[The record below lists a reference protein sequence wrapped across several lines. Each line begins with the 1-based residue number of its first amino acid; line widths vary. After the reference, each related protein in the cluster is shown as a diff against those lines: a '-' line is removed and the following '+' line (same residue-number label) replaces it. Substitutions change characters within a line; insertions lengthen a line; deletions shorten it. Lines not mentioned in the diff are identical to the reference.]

1 MNGKAIVS
9 MAQISPVWLDK
20 KATLKKVEN
29 SINLASKDD
38 ADLVVFGESLVPG
51 YPFWLALT
59 EGAKWDLKI
68 NKTLYSHYVNNAVD
82 IENGD
87 LDTICSLSKKLKVA
101 IYLGLVERAADRGGH
116 SLYCTLVYI
125 NKWGEIRST
134 HRKLQPTYDERL
146 TWANGD
152 GNGLIV
158 HNLNGFKV
166 GGLNCWENWMPLP
179 RTALYG
185 QGENLHV
192 AVWPGSDHNTKDI
205 TRFIARESRSFVV
218 SVSCL
223 MNKRDFPLNTPYI
236 EEILKNSPENLANG
250 GSGIAGPDGEWIVKP
265 IIDKEGVFSCELDI
279 NRVFEERQNF
289 DPVGHYSRPDVTQ
302 LIVNTSRQTAVKVIS
317 KINSNNE
324 KK

>member
-1 MNGKAIVS
+1 MTEKVIVS

-20 KATLKKVEN
+20 KATLKKVVS
-29 SINLASKDD
+29 SINQASKDKS
-38 ADLVVFGESLVPG
+38 DLVVFGESLVPG

-68 NKTLYSHYVNNAVD
+68 NKELHSHYLKNSVD

-87 LDTICSLSKKLKVA
+87 LDEICAIAKKLKIAV
-101 IYLGLVERAADRGGH
+101 YLGVVERAADRGGH
-116 SLYCTLVYI
+116 SLYCSLVYI
-125 NKWGEIRST
+125 NKSGKICST

-146 TWANGD
+146 TWAQGD
-152 GNGLIV
+152 GNGLKV
-158 HNLNGFKV
+158 HELNGFKV

-185 QGENLHV
+185 QGENLHI

-223 MNKRDFPLNTPYI
+223 MKKSNFPANTPYI
-236 EEILKNSPENLANG
+236 EEILKNSPDILANG
-250 GSGIAGPDGEWIVKP
+250 GSGIAGPDGEWMIDP
-265 IIDKEGVFSCELDI
+265 IIGKEGVFSCELNL

-302 LIVNTSRQTAVKVIS
+302 LIVNNDRQTSVKLVS
-317 KINSNNE
+317 KKNSKNE
-324 KK
+324 

>member
-20 KATLKKVEN
+20 KATLEKVEN

-68 NKTLYSHYVNNAVD
+68 NKTLHSHYVNNAVD

-101 IYLGLVERAADRGGH
+101 IYLGVVERAADRGGH
-116 SLYCTLVYI
+116 SLYCTLVFI
-125 NKWGEIRST
+125 NKWGEICST

-152 GNGLIV
+152 
-158 HNLNGFKV
+158 
-166 GGLNCWENWMPLP
+166 EM
-179 RTALYG
+179 
-185 QGENLHV
+185 
-192 AVWPGSDHNTKDI
+192 D
-205 TRFIARESRSFVV
+205 
-218 SVSCL
+218 
-223 MNKRDFPLNTPYI
+223 
-236 EEILKNSPENLANG
+236 
-250 GSGIAGPDGEWIVKP
+250 
-265 IIDKEGVFSCELDI
+265 
-279 NRVFEERQNF
+279 
-289 DPVGHYSRPDVTQ
+289 
-302 LIVNTSRQTAVKVIS
+302 
-317 KINSNNE
+317 
-324 KK
+324 